1 MAFTIPFNKQINETI
16 PMKPITIFSW
26 GYYGWGNH
34 TPYLIKALDAVEE
47 SRGFKPLMFV
57 DIRISHGVRAKG
69 FKGSAFKNLVG
80 EQRYLAMK
88 DLGNEKII
96 SGSGPAIQ
104 IAKPAAAKD
113 LLELAIKLSNDKQRL
128 LFFCSCEFNKSEGK
142 INCHRCTVAGLLI
155 KNAKK
160 QGVSIQVVEWPGE
173 EPKNIEMEVKPK
185 VFDVIKKRRINIPL
199 PKDCALAEM
208 AGLPWGTV
216 ATFRCNEQ
224 HLHRIVGPV
233 IRQKGKWALPVKCYF
248 YNHDTSLKIYQT
260 ESEKLRK
267 LIGYLPTYS

>member
-1 MAFTIPFNKQINETI
+1 MAFTIPFNKQIHETT

-69 FKGSAFKNLVG
+69 FRGSAFKNLVG
-80 EQRYLAMK
+80 EERYLAMK

-113 LLELAIKLSNDKQRL
+113 LLELAIKLSKDKQRL
-128 LFFCSCEFNKSEGK
+128 LFFCSCEFNKFDGK
-142 INCHRCTVAGLLI
+142 TNCHRCTVAGLLI

-160 QGVSIQVVEWPGE
+160 QGVSIQVVEWPGGKA
-173 EPKNIEMEVKPK
+173 KNIELEVKPK
-185 VFDVIKKRRINIPL
+185 LFGSINKGIMNISL
-199 PKDCALAEM
+199 PKDCNLSEM

-216 ATFRCNEQ
+216 ATFRCNDQ
-224 HLHRIVGPV
+224 QLHRIVGPA
-233 IRQKGKWALPVKCYF
+233 IRQKGKWALPVKKAIEDREASIVIC
-248 YNHDTSLKIYQT
+248 NK

-267 LIGYLPTYS
+267 LHGYLPTYS

>member
-1 MAFTIPFNKQINETI
+1 
-16 PMKPITIFSW
+16 MKPITIFSW

-34 TPYLIKALDAVEE
+34 TPYLIKALDEVEE
-47 SRGFKPLMFV
+47 SRSFKPLIFV

-80 EQRYLAMK
+80 EQRYLAMPE
-88 DLGNEKII
+88 LGNKRIV
-96 SGSGPAIQ
+96 SGSGPVIQ

-113 LLELAIKLSNDKQRL
+113 LLELAIKLSKDKQRL
-128 LFFCSCEFNKSEGK
+128 LFFCSCEFNKFDGK
-142 INCHRCTVAGLLI
+142 TNCHRCTVAGLLI

-160 QGVSIQVVEWPGE
+160 QGVSIQVVEWPGG

-199 PKDCALAEM
+199 PKDYDLAGM

-216 ATFRCNEQ
+216 ATFRCNDQ
-224 HLHRIVGPV
+224 QLHRIVGPV
-233 IRQKGKWALPVKCYF
+233 IRQKGKWALPVKYYF
-248 YNHDTSLKIYQT
+248 YDHDTSLKIYQIK
-260 ESEKLRK
+260 SEKLLK
-267 LIGYLPTYS
+267 LHGYLPTYS

>member
-1 MAFTIPFNKQINETI
+1 
-16 PMKPITIFSW
+16 MKPITIFSW

-69 FKGSAFKNLVG
+69 FRGSAFKNLVG

-96 SGSGPAIQ
+96 SGSEPAIQ

-113 LLELAIKLSNDKQRL
+113 LLELAIKLSKDKQRL
-128 LFFCSCEFNKSEGK
+128 LFFCSCEFNKFDGK
-142 INCHRCTVAGLLI
+142 TNCHRCTVAGLLI

-160 QGVSIQVVEWPGE
+160 QGVSIQVVEWPGG
-173 EPKNIEMEVKPK
+173 EPKNIEREVKPK
-185 VFDVIKKRRINIPL
+185 LFDVIKKRRINIPL
-199 PKDCALAEM
+199 PKDYDLAEM
-208 AGLPWGTV
+208 AGLPWGNV
-216 ATFRCNEQ
+216 ATFRCNDQE
-224 HLHRIVGPV
+224 LHRIVGPA
-233 IRQKGKWALPVKCYF
+233 IRQKGKWALPVKYYF
-248 YNHDTSLKIYQT
+248 YDHDTSLKTYQI
-260 ESEKLRK
+260 ESENQRK
-267 LIGYLPTYS
+267 LNGYLPTYS